1 MFCMVKLTCLCTNCV
16 QVMTNPIC
24 PACFAKHISYWL
36 RDKNLS
42 QKETFEIIA
51 MLGKV
56 INEAEES
63 PAEISCIVCGE
74 KKVNICTYCF
84 TNKARK
90 VLEKNLRNK
99 EVLREFEEDF
109 DTIIWRI

>member
-1 MFCMVKLTCLCTNCV
+1 MVNVTCLCTNCL

-24 PACFAKHISYWL
+24 PNCFARHINYWL
-36 RDKNLS
+36 RDRNLS
-42 QKETFEIIA
+42 QKEIKEIIA
-51 MLGKV
+51 MLRQV
-56 INEAEES
+56 IIEAEES

-90 VLEKNLRNK
+90 ILEKSLRNK
-99 EVLREFEEDF
+99 EEVLNEFEEDF
-109 DTIIWRI
+109 NTIIWRV